1 MTSHWPSRVGAAI
14 NNRMAPRK
22 FSEERSRIPTIP
34 AGVGLPHLDHPT
46 RITTIPAR
54 VVGLWR
60 RSLVCSR
67 NECSLAM
74 NSGYP

>member
-1 MTSHWPSRVGAAI
+1 MFQGVMKRG
-14 NNRMAPRK
+14 
-22 FSEERSRIPTIP
+22 ERHDLSLAFRIP
-34 AGVGLPHLDHPT
+34 
-46 RITTIPAR
+46 TIPAR